1 MDCNLISNKE
11 NSNLK
16 KKLSPLAKLLG
27 ITEEKR
33 EIKDTKTK
41 ASSDSSDDDEKL
53 NSQNPKIYDTEINF
67 NKNQSLDNEILSN
80 NNSNS
85 TFNDEFNIN
94 SNQQNCLSFNEQL
107 YQFYHNYK
115 NNKENLQKISPI
127 YYYYYGIDHIFKK
140 EIKNSIEKNNK
151 NFIEKKVYYNNYKNN
166 YFYYIPY
173 QVYKNNSLNGIS
185 DKELNNN
192 KNCLNKNNTNIQ
204 IKQNIMNN
212 NNEKNKHKK
221 SKPFVGRNGDWIC
234 RICRNLNFAFRII
247 CNRCHISKI
256 ESEKIIFVQYEK
268 QNMFFSNLYQKQ
280 KTINLKNEK

>member
-1 MDCNLISNKE
+1 MDCKLMNKKE
-11 NSNLK
+11 NSNVK

-27 ITEEKR
+27 VTE

-41 ASSDSSDDDEKL
+41 ASSDTSDDDEKS
-53 NSQNPKIYDTEINF
+53 NFQSPKSYDTEIKF
-67 NKNQSLDNEILSN
+67 KENKSLDNQILSN
-80 NNSNS
+80 DNNNS
-85 TFNDEFNIN
+85 TFNNEFNFN
-94 SNQQNCLSFNEQL
+94 FNQQNCLSFNEQL
-107 YQFYHNYK
+107 NQFYLHDYK
-115 NNKENLQKISPI
+115 NNQENFQKISPI
-127 YYYYYGIDHIFKK
+127 YYFYYGIDQILRK
-140 EIKNSIEKNNK
+140 EIKNSVEKKSK
-151 NFIEKKVYYNNYKNN
+151 NYIEKKIYYNNYKNN
-166 YFYYIPY
+166 YYYYIPY
-173 QVYKNNSLNGIS
+173 KNNLLNGIS
-185 DKELNNN
+185 DNELNNN